1 MFHFKRSLGVKKQP
15 NGCYLWCKLTFNL
28 RGGSVDQDNTIL
40 ADYCLDV
47 KACTKRLLLIWI
59 CCVILFGIITIK
71 STLFDISL
79 MLEVIYSQS
88 WILYLNTTC
97 IDNVNIISRLIQSRK
112 FFKRTEHNFNGAI
125 IQIQL
130 REILMKS
137 EGNIDCVYRQIKLRV
152 ILNFELSTYL
162 LYEKSLK
169 VMTRI
174 TIEDDLNSLKRIF
187 IIKIQYD
194 M

>member
-1 MFHFKRSLGVKKQP
+1 
-15 NGCYLWCKLTFNL
+15 
-28 RGGSVDQDNTIL
+28 
-40 ADYCLDV
+40 
-47 KACTKRLLLIWI
+47 
-59 CCVILFGIITIK
+59 
-71 STLFDISL
+71 
-79 MLEVIYSQS
+79 
-88 WILYLNTTC
+88 
-97 IDNVNIISRLIQSRK
+97 
-112 FFKRTEHNFNGAI
+112 
-125 IQIQL
+125 
-130 REILMKS
+130 MKS